1 MYNMVTIVGAI
12 FIGFLLKDLINIDRK
27 YLNEYTYSI
36 PFLLGIVMILVFWIS
51 VIYYENFSECNIPYT
66 LTLLLPFGFTLF
78 FKGGEN
84 LCKLKGVFDNE
95 YNICK
100 KGYKSMLIL
109 DIYIVI
115 ASFIYILTY

>member
-12 FIGFLLKDLINIDRK
+12 FIGFILKDLINIDRK
-27 YLNEYTYSI
+27 YLNEYTYSV

-51 VIYYENFSECNIPYT
+51 VIYYENFSGCNIPYV
-66 LTLLLPFGFTLF
+66 LALLLPFGFTLF

-84 LCKLKGVFDNE
+84 LCKLKGALDNE

>member
-1 MYNMVTIVGAI
+1 MVTIVGAI
-12 FIGFLLKDLINIDRK
+12 FIGFILKDLINIDRK
-27 YLNEYTYSI
+27 YLNEYTYSV

-51 VIYYENFSECNIPYT
+51 VIYYENFSKCNIPYA
-66 LTLLLPFGFTLF
+66 LILLLPFGFTLF

-84 LCKLKGVFDNE
+84 LCKLKGTLNNE

-115 ASFIYILTY
+115 ASFIYILIY

>member
-12 FIGFLLKDLINIDRK
+12 FIGFILKDLINIDRK
-27 YLNEYTYSI
+27 YLNEYIYSV

-51 VIYYENFSECNIPYT
+51 VIYYENFSKCNIPYA
-66 LTLLLPFGFTLF
+66 LILLLPFGFTLF

-84 LCKLKGVFDNE
+84 LCKLKGTLNNE